1 MIKTQKIIMHPGAV
15 REIERSIGELS
26 IRSLF
31 FVVDKV
37 AFEKSGARNALESV
51 LEKRNVSTFSDFEAN
66 PKLIDVERGVSQYR
80 KSNCDAIIAL
90 GGGSA
95 LDIGKLVGLLGNQS
109 HSPRELITGQ
119 APIQNSAVSMIA
131 IPTTAGTG
139 SEATHFAVAYIDGQK
154 YSVAHPSSLP
164 DIAIVDPELTLNLPR
179 SITATT
185 GLDAFCQAMESIWA
199 VGSRN
204 DSQAFA
210 REALKLSWMHLRDA
224 ASSPSLQSRSAMSL
238 ASYLAGKAINISKT
252 TSSHA
257 LSYFLTSKYGIPH
270 GMAVA
275 ITITQMLKFNS
286 QINEDD
292 CVDSRGVH
300 FVRAQVD
307 EILAVLGC
315 NSVDQA
321 CDSITRFIRD
331 LGCPASFHDAGIRDA
346 QAIHEVITSANLER
360 LSNNPRSCTVESLM
374 KLFNE

>member
-1 MIKTQKIIMHPGAV
+1 MHPGAV
-15 REIERSIGELS
+15 RELERCIRELSLRSI
-26 IRSLF
+26 F

-37 AFEKSGARNALESV
+37 ALEKSGARNALESV
-51 LEKRNVSTFSDFEAN
+51 LEKLEAATFSDFEAN

-80 KSNCDAIIAL
+80 KSQSDAIVAL

-119 APIQNSAVSMIA
+119 AAIQNSALPMIA

-164 DIAIVDPELTLNLPR
+164 DIAIVDPKLTLNLPP

-199 VGSRN
+199 VGSRY
-204 DSQAFA
+204 DSRAYA
-210 REALKLSWMHLRDA
+210 REALKLSWQHLRDA
-224 ASSPSLQSRSAMSL
+224 VSSPSLQCRSAMSL

-275 ITITQMLKFNS
+275 ITITQMLRYNS
-286 QINEDD
+286 QVNEND
-292 CVDSRGVH
+292 CIDSRGVP
-300 FVRAQVD
+300 FVRAQID
-307 EILAVLGC
+307 EILAALEC

-321 CDSITRFIRD
+321 CDSITKFIRD
-331 LGCPASFHDAGIRDA
+331 LGCPASFHEAGIGDT
-346 QAIHEVITSANLER
+346 QSIYEVITSANLER
-360 LSNNPRSCTVESLM
+360 LSNNPRTCTVESLT